1 MGSQTK
7 FKVILIGLGSI
18 GKVHLSKFTNFATE
32 VVVIDPKS
40 STREYI
46 EKSSLSKVTQHYT
59 SLNQVSWDS
68 KINLA
73 VIANWGP
80 DHKVT
85 IEELCKKGVTNFLV
99 EKPLVSKLE
108 DLDYLCNL
116 QKNLNLNIVTNFQWN
131 FSGFRER
138 INEIINRF
146 ELGNVVGISVTG
158 GAKCIVTNGIHYLA
172 LASHIFDT
180 NPYSVFARLKN
191 DPINPR
197 GENFG
202 FFGGV
207 ALFEYPKE
215 RYFSLQLQNNSRL
228 SARIELLL
236 SDSRMEIADGKVKV
250 FRIPKEKIDS
260 FSKPAHTGYAA
271 EIIFE
276 CEAFIDNDGK
286 DGLDNLYQLILREKN
301 INLLADGVAATR
313 GIIGALLSS
322 EKRKPINLT
331 CESIDFESEKGKEWH
346 IT

>member
-1 MGSQTK
+1 MSSQTK
-7 FKVILIGLGSI
+7 FKVMLIGLGSI

-40 STREYI
+40 SAREYI
-46 EKSSLSKVTQHYT
+46 EKSSLSKITKHYT

-80 DHKVT
+80 DHKTT

-116 QKNLNLNIVTNFQWN
+116 QKDLNLNIITNFQWN

-138 INEIINRF
+138 LNDIINRF
-146 ELGNVVGISVTG
+146 GLGDLVGVSVTG

-180 NPYSVFARLKN
+180 NPHSVVARLKN

-215 RYFSLQLQNNSRL
+215 RYLSLQLQNNSKL
-228 SARIELLL
+228 SARIEILL
-236 SDSRMEIADGKVKV
+236 SDSRMEITEGRIKV
-250 FRIPKEKIDS
+250 FRIPKEKMDS
-260 FSKPAHTGYAA
+260 FSKPAHTGYAS

-276 CEAFIDNDGK
+276 CEAFIDHDGK
-286 DGLDNLYQLILREKN
+286 DGLDNLYQLILKEKD

-322 EKRKPINLT
+322 EKRKLINLRG
-331 CESIDFESEKGKEWH
+331 ESDDFESERGKEWH